1 MAIPPEV
8 IRILAMRHASF
19 YAPLIG
25 TVGGG
30 FLADEGF
37 DGHYAVRPPDRNPF
51 EMIRTGE
58 VEVMQSAV
66 SSSWARLER
75 GEGHLPV
82 HFAQINRRDGFWIL
96 GRSPGPFG
104 WSQLE
109 GRTILADHGPQPLAM
124 LRYAASSNG
133 VRTDS
138 VDWKTFGGPDEIVV
152 AWRGGEGEFAHLQG
166 PMPHVLADEGAGHVL
181 IAVGE
186 AMPEVAFSSLAAMPS
201 FLTTPAAEAFVT
213 AYTRCLEWIDG
224 ASPEAIAGKLTPF
237 FPDVAPGPLTASIA
251 GYKALGCWKR
261 TPEIPRP
268 EYEQAVKIFEWNRL
282 IKKRYRYD
290 EVVYSGVDS

>member
-1 MAIPPEV
+1 MAISL
-8 IRILAMRHASF
+8 RILAMRHASF

-25 TVGGG
+25 TVAGG
-30 FLADEGF
+30 FLADVGL

-51 EMIRTGE
+51 EMIRDGE

-66 SSSWARLER
+66 SSSWSRLER
-75 GEGHLPV
+75 GEGHLPA

-96 GRSPGPFG
+96 GRSAEPFR

-138 VDWKTFGGPDEIVV
+138 VDWKNVGGPDEIVA
-152 AWRGGEGEFAHLQG
+152 AWRAGEGEFAHLQG
-166 PMPHVLADEGAGHVL
+166 PMPHVLADEGDGHVL

-201 FLTTPAAEAFVT
+201 FLSTPAAEAFMK
-213 AYTRCLEWIDG
+213 AYVRCLEWIDL
-224 ASPEAIAGKLTPF
+224 ASPDAIAGKLAPF
-237 FPDVAPGPLTASIA
+237 FPAVAPDPLTASIA

-261 TPEIPRP
+261 TPEIPRG
-268 EYEQAVKIFEWNRL
+268 EYEQALEIFEWNQL
-282 IKKRYRYD
+282 IKNRYAYD
-290 EVVYSGVDS
+290 QVVNTGGVS